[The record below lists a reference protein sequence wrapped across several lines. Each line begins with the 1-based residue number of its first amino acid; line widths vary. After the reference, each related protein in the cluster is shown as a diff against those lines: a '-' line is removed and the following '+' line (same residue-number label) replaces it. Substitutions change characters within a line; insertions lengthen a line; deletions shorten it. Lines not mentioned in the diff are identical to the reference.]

1 MWKRIGSSKKI
12 NLSIQLPEDN
22 SSILPIHTDVWS
34 GNSPFELV
42 LWIPLVSVKKQNRC
56 LFYRQKT
63 ISIILKILKDS
74 NQVTKFLITQKK
86 KLNWLKIN
94 YGQGLIF
101 SQNLLH
107 GNVTNKEKTTRWS
120 FNCRFKS
127 LFSPYDKKKYGEY
140 FTSINTRASSILGIN
155 YEDPKSKK
163 SWYMGYIF
171 SREIDGNIIPQKV
184 QNLVIRDYATRTSK
198 NLLLSSTEY
207 KMNNSYLMLNSLIKN
222 QNKKFNGII
231 LYSLFMLKN
240 YPKLD
245 TFLNKLNK
253 NKIKVFCA
261 LEEIELHNKYAL
273 QNLKKNIFYK

>member
-1 MWKRIGSSKKI
+1 MSKSTKKI
-12 NLSIQLPEDN
+12 NIGEEIWKWAKKIIN
-22 SSILPIHTDVWS
+22 SFHKLHDY
-34 GNSPFELV
+34 GF
-42 LWIPLVSVKKQNRC
+42 VKKLARC
-56 LFYRQKT
+56 K
-63 ISIILKILKDS
+63 
-74 NQVTKFLITQKK
+74 
-86 KLNWLKIN
+86 
-94 YGQGLIF
+94 
-101 SQNLLH
+101 
-107 GNVTNKEKTTRWS
+107 
-120 FNCRFKS
+120 
-127 LFSPYDKKKYGEY
+127 
-140 FTSINTRASSILGIN
+140 
-155 YEDPKSKK
+155 
-163 SWYMGYIF
+163 
-171 SREIDGNIIPQKV
+171 KV

-273 QNLKKNIFYK
+273 QNLKKIFFINNKKKNERTRKKIS